1 MPRNGSGSYTL
12 PVAAF
17 QSGQTISS
25 AAVNSDLSDIATALT
40 QSVSRDGQTTIT
52 ANQPMAGFNHTGVG
66 NASARNQYAA
76 LGQVQDGGAIWGG
89 TAGGTADALTL
100 TLTPAIT
107 AYATG
112 MVIEFL
118 AGAAAN
124 TGAATVN
131 VNGVGAKN
139 LRRRD
144 GSTAL
149 AAGNIPADASCTIS
163 ESCPSRWPQ

>member
-76 LGQVQDGGAIWGG
+76 LGQVQDG
-89 TAGGTADALTL
+89 
-100 TLTPAIT
+100 
-107 AYATG
+107 
-112 MVIEFL
+112 
-118 AGAAAN
+118 N
-124 TGAATVN
+124 
-131 VNGVGAKN
+131 VGAQIY
-139 LRRRD
+139 
-144 GSTAL
+144 TAL
-149 AAGNIPADASCTIS
+149 NFGGF
-163 ESCPSRWPQ
+163 